1 MAQATLSNLTE
12 KLMPAAMPAWLKQLF
27 MLGAVAGS
35 VAFGLAMVLW
45 SQQPAYSVLY
55 SSLPA
60 ERASAVMDTLTSL
73 NIPYQLE
80 KNTGALMVP
89 EAELHNA
96 RLKLA
101 GSGVVQTED
110 GTGLEMIRAEKGFG
124 VSEFMETRKYQHALE
139 VELART
145 IESIQQVR
153 KARVHLALPKQSVFV
168 RDRKPASASVMVDIR
183 PGSTLEQKNVT
194 AIMNLVAASIP
205 ELSNEQVTVVDQQGN
220 LLSRVE
226 RDDALELSNR
236 QFAYRQQVEKAY
248 EERIERLLSAMVPSG
263 LVRVQVSADMDFSSL
278 QESRESYNPE
288 RSVVRSEQITTTGG
302 DKVLPPATGVPGA
315 LSNQP
320 PVAATGPDAAKAQA
334 AADTPA
340 APAMTGSQAVTR
352 NYEVEKVVNYSSTPA
367 GAVRKLSVAV
377 VVDSTPRRDSQGKIL
392 RAGPSPAELERMT
405 NVVQGAI
412 GYVLERGD
420 RVTVVG
426 TNFSQPEAI
435 TDTDARPAFWQQ
447 DWFAG
452 LVKQVLVGLA
462 VLLLALSVLRPLL
475 RQALLPA
482 MPPAPANGLQPA
494 LALAATA
501 DSYSPNSS
509 ALHGSAQMNHSGL
522 GSLPAPAQPAPPPP
536 LALSNTELDQ
546 RMNAVRLAASEDP
559 RLVAQV
565 VKTWVTPHD
574 A

>member
-1 MAQATLSNLTE
+1 MAQAALTQFTD
-12 KLMPAAMPAWLKQLF
+12 KLMPATMPAWLKQLF
-27 MLGAVAGS
+27 MLGGVAGS

-45 SQQPAYSVLY
+45 SQQPTYSVLY
-55 SSLPA
+55 SSLPP
-60 ERASAVMDTLTSL
+60 ERASAVMDTLTTL

-124 VSEFMETRKYQHALE
+124 VSEFMETHKYQHALE
-139 VELART
+139 VELSRT
-145 IESIQQVR
+145 IESIQQVY

-205 ELSNEQVTVVDQQGN
+205 ELSAEQVTVVDQQGN

-248 EERIERLLSAMVPSG
+248 EERIEHLLSAMVPSG
-263 LVRVQVSADMDFSSL
+263 QVRVQVSADMDFSSL

-288 RSVVRSEQITTTGG
+288 RSVVRSEQITTTGS
-302 DKVLPPATGVPGA
+302 DKAIPPATGVPGA

-320 PVAATGPDAAKAQA
+320 PAAAATA
-334 AADTPA
+334 AAPG
-340 APAMTGSQAVTR
+340 APVGSKAGSTATSNVATMNGSQAITR
-352 NYEVEKVVNYSSTPA
+352 NYEVERVLNYSNTPA
-367 GAVRKLSVAV
+367 GALRKISVAV
-377 VVDSTPRRDSQGKIL
+377 VVDSSPLRDGQGKIL
-392 RAGPSPAELERMT
+392 RAGPSPAEIDRMT
-405 NVVQGAI
+405 SVVQGAI
-412 GYVLERGD
+412 GYVVERGD

-426 TNFSQPEAI
+426 SNFSQPEAV
-435 TDTDARPAFWQQ
+435 TDTENAPAFWQEA
-447 DWFAG
+447 WFAG

-462 VLLLALSVLRPLL
+462 VMLVALAVLRPLL
-475 RQALLPA
+475 KQALGSALP
-482 MPPAPANGLQPA
+482 PPPVPVPGMVPAIANA
-494 LALAATA
+494 A
-501 DSYSPNSS
+501 DSYSPSG
-509 ALHGSAQMNHSGL
+509 LQMSHSGIN
-522 GSLPAPAQPAPPPP
+522 GLPAPAAAPHASAP
-536 LALSNTELDQ
+536 LALSNPELDQ
-546 RMNAVRLAASEDP
+546 RMQAVRLAASEDP

-565 VKTWVTPHD
+565 VKSWVTPHD
-574 A
+574 E

>member
-1 MAQATLSNLTE
+1 MAQATLTNLTE
-12 KLMPAAMPAWLKQLF
+12 KLMPATMPAWLKQ
-27 MLGAVAGS
+27 MLMLAGVAGS

-101 GSGVVQTED
+101 GSGVVQSED

-145 IESIQQVR
+145 IESIQQVH

-183 PGSTLEQKNVT
+183 PGSALEQKNVT

-205 ELSNEQVTVVDQQGN
+205 ELSAEQVTVVDQQGN

-278 QESRESYNPE
+278 QESRESFTPD
-288 RSVVRSEQITTTGG
+288 RSVVRSEQITTTGS
-302 DKVLPPATGVPGA
+302 DKVLPPAVGVPGA

-320 PVAATGPDAAKAQA
+320 PSATAAPTNAKVAAAATA
-334 AADTPA
+334 
-340 APAMTGSQAVTR
+340 TGSQAITR
-352 NYEVEKVVNYSSTPA
+352 NYEVERVLNYTNTPA

-377 VVDSTPRRDSQGKIL
+377 VVDSTPLRDSKGKIL
-392 RAGPSPAELERMT
+392 RAGPSPAEIERMT
-405 NVVQGAI
+405 GVVQGAI

-426 TNFSQPEAI
+426 TNFSVPEAMSE
-435 TDTDARPAFWQQ
+435 TESSSNAFWQES
-447 DWFAG
+447 WFAG
-452 LVKQVLVGLA
+452 LIKQALVGLA
-462 VLLLALSVLRPLL
+462 VLLVALGVLRPLL
-475 RQALLPA
+475 KQALTPSLPA
-482 MPPAPANGLQPA
+482 TM
-494 LALAATA
+494 AAGGAQSMAMATSA
-501 DSYSPNSS
+501 DSYAPN
-509 ALHGSAQMNHSGL
+509 QMQFNHSGVN
-522 GSLPAPAQPAPPPP
+522 GLPAPAP
-536 LALSNTELDQ
+536 LALSNNDLDQ
-546 RMNAVRLAASEDP
+546 RMNAVRLAATEDP